1 MLPRIVRGFFEDM
14 FTWYVRNW
22 YNVGAVLFAGL
33 AFWMVVWGG
42 SRLDQLSVILVVSLM
57 ALFCHQFEE
66 YRLPG
71 GAGIIINIATY
82 GETKDYDRYPGNTL
96 SMVIVNTVAWF
107 VYVAAVVFPGAIWL
121 GLATMFF
128 GFFQV
133 LGHGIQMNIRTKGW
147 YNPGLA
153 TAVLLHLPI
162 GIWYIV
168 YISQHGLGAGWDYLW
183 GAVGVV
189 GIFALTVILPVQGLK
204 DRNTRFA
211 LSEEEM
217 NRFGMVDKLRARGVI

>member
-1 MLPRIVRGFFEDM
+1 MSVR
-14 FTWYVRNW
+14 TVLAWYMRNW
-22 YNVGAVLFAGL
+22 YNVGAVFFAVL
-33 AFWMVVWGG
+33 AFTMIICGAELLD
-42 SRLDQLSVILVVSLM
+42 RLSIILVASLM

-66 YRLPG
+66 FRLPG

-82 GETKDYDRYPGNTL
+82 GELKLYDCYPGNTL

-107 VYVAAVVFPGAIWL
+107 VYVAAIVFPNAIWL

-133 LGHGIQMNIRTKGW
+133 VGHGVQMNIKTKGW

-153 TAVLLHLPI
+153 TAVILHLPI

-168 YISQHGLGAGWDYLW
+168 YITQHGLVSGWDYLW
-183 GAVGVV
+183 GAFGVI
-189 GIFALTVILPVQGLK
+189 GIFAFTVILPVQGLK
-204 DRNTRFA
+204 DRTTRYV

-217 NRFGMVDKLRARGVI
+217 NRFGMLDKLKARGVI